1 MGSRPSLSRLAGLAA
16 SMLAPMLVLVL
27 ILACNRPA
35 PTAPAPPASDQAPPA
50 AEPSST
56 ASDPPAAEPSSTAPA
71 QPAPSPAALPAAS
84 FDAVPG
90 WLGFT
95 VRPAE
100 QRAFGWTPAHP
111 SASVVI
117 FDADAWSGTVEAGAR
132 FRLVSQEGDLPLTL
146 SEVSEIPHGCDGTPN
161 LMAAFRT
168 PQDLAEQAV
177 WILPE
182 GHQGA
187 AAIAVT
193 AGASSKRKRGYA
205 VGPLA
210 LTVQLDGKRAGRLE
224 VKRGSEVL
232 RTQPFEKPDM
242 AGADRALLDLT
253 RDLEIGVPYP
263 AAAFRIDPALTIIV
277 LRTLSYEGVS
287 FEVLALRDT
296 LESAGTQYIYLCA
309 F

>member
-1 MGSRPSLSRLAGLAA
+1 
-16 SMLAPMLVLVL
+16 MLVLMLV
-27 ILACNRPA
+27 ACNRPA
-35 PTAPAPPASDQAPPA
+35 PTAPEPPAPGQAQ
-50 AEPSST
+50 
-56 ASDPPAAEPSSTAPA
+56 PAAEPSSTAPA
-71 QPAPSPAALPAAS
+71 QPATSPAALPAAS

-117 FDADAWSGTVEAGAR
+117 FDADAWSGTVEEGTR
-132 FRLVSQEGDLPLTL
+132 FRLVSQEGDLPLIL
-146 SEVSEIPHGCDGTPN
+146 SQVSENPHGCDGTPN
-161 LMAAFRT
+161 VMAAFRT
-168 PQDLAEQAV
+168 PRDLAEQAV

-187 AAIAVT
+187 AAVAVT
-193 AGASSKRKRGYA
+193 AGASTKRQRSYA

-224 VKRGSEVL
+224 VKRGSELL

-242 AGADRALLDLT
+242 AGADKSPLDLT

-263 AAAFRIDPALTIIV
+263 AAAFRVDPALTIVV

-296 LESAGTQYIYLCA
+296 LESAGIQYVYLCA